1 MATME
6 ELLDEVIK
14 KALDEIKRNADQ
26 SFEEAK
32 RIVDKTYNDVLQSYS
47 NKVRDLITKT
57 KEEIEGERAKLDV
70 ENKRLVASEKNYWIE
85 KVYEGVKDK
94 IDVLLGSE
102 NYKKGLE
109 GVLSREAKND
119 VIIYCNSKDVD
130 TVSSILNKLKIKAKL
145 KEEKMLGGVK
155 IEFPD
160 QGLVKD
166 FSLDLLLSQVFEA
179 EKPKVA
185 KILFGE
191 E

>member
-1 MATME
+1 MDEVVKKAME
-6 ELLDEVIK
+6 EVK
-14 KALDEIKRNADQ
+14 KNMDQ

-32 RIVDKTYNDVLQSYS
+32 RIVEKTYNEVLQSYS
-47 NKVRDLITKT
+47 DRVRSLITKT

-70 ENKRLVASEKNYWIE
+70 ENKRLIASEKSYWIE
-85 KVYEGVKDK
+85 KVYEGVKLK
-94 IDVLLGSE
+94 IDVFLGTES
-102 NYKKGLE
+102 YKKGLE

-119 VIIYCNSKDVD
+119 AIVYCSPKDVN
-130 TVSSILNKLKIKAKL
+130 TVSSILNKLKIKAKV

-179 EKPKVA
+179 QKPKVA